1 MGRINLSHL
10 RLLPPTLSVFR
21 TSGLTTYRLSFS
33 QTSLHINLSSLSLNM
48 KIALFPGSFDPITI
62 AHVDILNRAL
72 PLFDKI
78 VIGIGLNSSKQNFL
92 SADQREEMVKTIFE
106 GNVKVE
112 VQMYEGL
119 TVDFCRK
126 INAKYM
132 VRGIR
137 SASDFEYERAIAQIN
152 QTMMPEVET
161 ILLLSKPE
169 YSAISSTIV
178 RDILRNNGD
187 VSPFV
192 PKEALSFL

>member
-1 MGRINLSHL
+1 M
-10 RLLPPTLSVFR
+10 
-21 TSGLTTYRLSFS
+21 
-33 QTSLHINLSSLSLNM
+33 M

-78 VIGIGLNSSKQNFL
+78 VVGIGLNSAKQNFI
-92 SADQREEMVKTIFE
+92 SADKREEMVKTIFA
-106 GNVKVE
+106 GNTKVE
-112 VQMYEGL
+112 VQLYEGL

-126 INAKYM
+126 VNAKYM

-137 SASDFEYERAIAQIN
+137 SSSDFEYERAIAQIN

-178 RDILRNNGD
+178 RDILRNKGD
-187 VSPFV
+187 ISYFV
-192 PKEALSFL
+192 PKEVMEFL

>member
-1 MGRINLSHL
+1 
-10 RLLPPTLSVFR
+10 
-21 TSGLTTYRLSFS
+21 
-33 QTSLHINLSSLSLNM
+33 M

-62 AHVDILNRAL
+62 AHVDILKRAL

-78 VIGIGLNSSKQNFL
+78 VVGIGLNSSKQSFL
-92 SADQREEMVKTIFE
+92 SAEKREEMVKTIFA
-106 GNVKVE
+106 GNNNVE
-112 VQMYEGL
+112 VQLYEGL

-192 PKEALSFL
+192 PKEVIEFL

>member
-1 MGRINLSHL
+1 
-10 RLLPPTLSVFR
+10 
-21 TSGLTTYRLSFS
+21 
-33 QTSLHINLSSLSLNM
+33 M
-48 KIALFPGSFDPITI
+48 KTALFPGSFDPITI

-72 PLFDKI
+72 PLFDKV

-92 SADQREEMVKTIFE
+92 SAEQREEMVSTIFA
-106 GNVKVE
+106 NNAKVE
-112 VQMYEGL
+112 VQVYEGL

-161 ILLLSKPE
+161 ILLLS
-169 YSAISSTIV
+169 
-178 RDILRNNGD
+178 
-187 VSPFV
+187 
-192 PKEALSFL
+192 

>member
-1 MGRINLSHL
+1 
-10 RLLPPTLSVFR
+10 
-21 TSGLTTYRLSFS
+21 
-33 QTSLHINLSSLSLNM
+33 M

-62 AHVDILNRAL
+62 AHVDILKRAL
-72 PLFDKI
+72 PLFDK
-78 VIGIGLNSSKQNFL
+78 VVVGIGLNSSKQNFISAEKREEIVRTIFA
-92 SADQREEMVKTIFE
+92 SADNID
-106 GNVKVE
+106 
-112 VQMYEGL
+112 VQLYEGL
-119 TVDFCRK
+119 TVDFCKK

-132 VRGIR
+132 IRGIR

-152 QTMMPEVET
+152 QTMMPEAET

-192 PKEALSFL
+192 PKEVIQFL

>member
-1 MGRINLSHL
+1 
-10 RLLPPTLSVFR
+10 
-21 TSGLTTYRLSFS
+21 
-33 QTSLHINLSSLSLNM
+33 M

-62 AHVDILNRAL
+62 AHVDILKRAL
-72 PLFDKI
+72 PLFDHI
-78 VIGIGLNSSKQNFL
+78 VVGIGLNSSKQNFL
-92 SADQREEMVKTIFE
+92 SAEKREEMVKTIFA
-106 GNVKVE
+106 GNENVE
-112 VQMYEGL
+112 VQLYEGL

-192 PKEALSFL
+192 PKEIIEFL

>member
-1 MGRINLSHL
+1 
-10 RLLPPTLSVFR
+10 
-21 TSGLTTYRLSFS
+21 
-33 QTSLHINLSSLSLNM
+33 M

-78 VIGIGLNSSKQNFL
+78 VIGIGLNSSKQGFL
-92 SADQREEMVKTIFE
+92 SSEQREEMVKTIFAE
-106 GNVKVE
+106 TAKVE
-112 VQMYEGL
+112 VRTYEGL

-126 INAKYM
+126 MDARYM

-137 SASDFEYERAIAQIN
+137 SAADFEYERAIAQIN

-178 RDILRNNGD
+178 RDILRNNGN

-192 PKEALSFL
+192 PKEALRFL

>member
-1 MGRINLSHL
+1 
-10 RLLPPTLSVFR
+10 
-21 TSGLTTYRLSFS
+21 
-33 QTSLHINLSSLSLNM
+33 M

-62 AHVDILNRAL
+62 AHVDILRRAL
-72 PLFDKI
+72 PLFDEI
-78 VIGIGLNSSKQNFL
+78 VVGIGLNSSKQNFL
-92 SADQREEMVKTIFE
+92 SAEKREEMVQTIFKDDPQ
-106 GNVKVE
+106 VR
-112 VQMYEGL
+112 VQLYEGL

-178 RDILRNNGD
+178 RDILRNHGD
-187 VSPFV
+187 VSQFV
-192 PKEALSFL
+192 PKEALDFLEKS

>member
-1 MGRINLSHL
+1 
-10 RLLPPTLSVFR
+10 
-21 TSGLTTYRLSFS
+21 
-33 QTSLHINLSSLSLNM
+33 M

-62 AHVDILNRAL
+62 AHVDILKRAL

-78 VIGIGLNSSKQNFL
+78 VVGIGLNSSKQNFL
-92 SADQREEMVKTIFE
+92 SAEKREEMVKTIFA
-106 GNVKVE
+106 GNDNVD
-112 VQMYEGL
+112 VQLYEGL

-152 QTMMPEVET
+152 QTMMPDVET

-178 RDILRNNGD
+178 RDILRNRGD
-187 VSPFV
+187 ISHFV
-192 PKEALSFL
+192 PKEVITFL